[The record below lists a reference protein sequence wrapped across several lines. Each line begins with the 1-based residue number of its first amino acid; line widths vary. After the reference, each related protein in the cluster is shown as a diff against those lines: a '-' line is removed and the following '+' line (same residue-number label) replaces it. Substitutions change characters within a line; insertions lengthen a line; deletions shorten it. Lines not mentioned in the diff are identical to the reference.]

1 MVTKPV
7 ENSPFEE
14 GSLDARICIVGE
26 APASNEMRLWR
37 PFVGAA
43 GRLLDDC
50 LHEAELS
57 RRQCYLTNVFERP
70 IVKNEATG
78 IWKDSKS
85 GEELYNAKKGNFTPY
100 GQQSVGRMLD
110 RIRKSRA
117 SVLVSLGG
125 CALSALYGKS
135 AITKYRGS
143 VLAADS
149 GTGEGVQGRKL
160 VPSIHPAAILRGM
173 FLWKYLLIS
182 DLRRVREE
190 MAYRDLRLPNRNLI
204 IDPSFSDSIEYLEE
218 ANRKGQI
225 NTDIEVYN
233 RQVSCFSIAW
243 SPEEA
248 MSIPLVYEQG
258 LHRWSEEEE
267 AEIWAAYSR
276 LIGNS
281 KVAKVNQNLLF
292 DLWVLFMQ
300 NQIVPDGRF
309 DDPMCA
315 FSCIYPDFS
324 GKGEGKSL
332 AFISSIMTREPYYK
346 DEGKIWKK
354 PWVDLDRFWR
364 YNARDSA
371 ISLECWL
378 RCSEELDAL
387 GFRETY
393 EMTVEMFPSLLY
405 MMVTGVPVDPKS
417 LAVMRDEIKTKIEA
431 KEAELEQRSDYTFN
445 PGSPKQCYE
454 YFYVHKRIK
463 PYISRK
469 TGNPTTDDTAMSR
482 IIKRYGLPEARL
494 VQEIRALKKL
504 EGTYLEMKYDPDNRL
519 RCMYNPRGTVTG
531 RLSSSQ
537 TIFETGGNMQNLDP
551 QFKSFL
557 VANEV
562 R

>member
-1 MVTKPV
+1 MGKLAET
-7 ENSPFEE
+7 SPFEE
-14 GSLDARICIVGE
+14 GSPSSTITIIGE
-26 APASNEMRLWR
+26 APASNEMRLQR

-70 IVKNEATG
+70 VIKNEATG
-78 IWKDSKS
+78 IWRDSKS
-85 GEELYNAKKGNFTPY
+85 GEEVYNAKKGMFSSY
-100 GQQSVGRMLD
+100 GEQFRERML
-110 RIRKSRA
+110 SRVRGTRA
-117 SVLVSLGG
+117 NILVPLGG
-125 CALSALYGKS
+125 CALAALSGKY

-143 VLAADS
+143 LEWSDVAD
-149 GTGEGVQGRKL
+149 RKF
-160 VPSIHPAAILRGM
+160 VASIHPAAILRGM
-173 FLWKYLLIS
+173 YLWKYLLVN

-190 MAYRDLRLPNRNLI
+190 SSDRTLTLPQRTLL
-204 IDPSFSDSIEYLEE
+204 IDPSFNDAIEYLEE
-218 ANRKGQI
+218 ANRKKQI
-225 NTDIEVYN
+225 DTDIEVYN

-243 SPEEA
+243 TPSEA

-258 LHRWSEEEE
+258 LHRWSDEEE
-267 AEIWAAYSR
+267 AEIWSAYSR
-276 LIGNS
+276 LISNP

-292 DLWVLFMQ
+292 DLWILFMQ
-300 NQIVPDGRF
+300 NSIVPQGRF

-364 YNARDSA
+364 YNAKDA
-371 ISLECWL
+371 VVALECWL
-378 RCSEELDAL
+378 RCSEELDQL

-405 MMVTGVPVDPKS
+405 MMVTGMPVNP
-417 LAVMRDEIKTKIEA
+417 LALAETKDEIKAKIEA
-431 KEAELEQRSDYTFN
+431 KEAELAERADYVFN
-445 PGSPKQCYE
+445 PGSPKQCYD

-469 TGNPTTDDTAMSR
+469 TGSPTTDDTAMSR

-494 VQEIRALKKL
+494 VQEIRALRKL
-504 EGTYLEMKYDPDNRL
+504 EGTYLEMKYDPDNRI
-519 RCMYNPRGTVTG
+519 RCMYNPRGTTTG
-531 RLSSSQ
+531 RLSSSA
-537 TIFETGGNMQNLDP
+537 TIFETGGNMQNLHP
-551 QFKSFL
+551 EFKRFL
-557 VANEV
+557 VANEALT
-562 R
+562 